1 MTEYESNLAFDF
13 SEDQVVSKFDDEAF
27 YRDLFNAMPG
37 GKAVDFLAA
46 SGERYVFLEVK
57 NCAGDEANNRW
68 RIDPDNRKRDT
79 VPGATNVAGRDSLD
93 IEVAQKVAM
102 TISALFGAYTCPTP
116 RAKAEECTRL
126 AGLLFDGCVRSGR
139 RRLIVILLLDGE
151 FGCYT
156 RSDNMIRMQL
166 QKSIARKLKWL
177 NCTVL
182 VTESKDF
189 PAEALHIRVS
199 RAAG

>member
-13 SEDQVVSKFDDEAF
+13 SESYVVSKFDDEAF
-27 YRDLFNAMPG
+27 YRDLFNAMPES
-37 GKAVDFLAA
+37 KAVDFLAA
-46 SGERYVFLEVK
+46 NEERYVFLEVK

-68 RIDPDNRKRDT
+68 RIEPENRKRDT
-79 VPGATNVAGRDSLD
+79 VPSASNVGRRDSLD

-102 TISALFGAYTCPTP
+102 TISALFGAYTCPRP
-116 RAKAEECTRL
+116 RARAEECARI
-126 AGLLFDGCVRSGR
+126 AGALFDGCVHSGR

-156 RSDNMIRMQL
+156 RSDKMIRMRIQN
-166 QKSIARKLKWL
+166 SIARKLKWL

-189 PAEALHIRVS
+189 PADALHIRVS
-199 RAAG
+199 